1 MDKQLLECVI
11 AEFNIDT
18 PLTAIDVIRL
28 TKKGLFHVGVKNP
41 DMIIRIIESLIT
53 DCSFPLLADIRVE
66 ISVLVKY
73 NLILPI
79 ANEIKIR
86 KLSCF

>member
-1 MDKQLLECVI
+1 MDKALTACVI
-11 AEFNIDT
+11 VEFNVDP

-28 TKKGLFHVGVKNP
+28 TKKGLFYAGVKNSE
-41 DMIIRIIESLIT
+41 MIIRIIESIINEGYY
-53 DCSFPLLADIRVE
+53 PLLPGIRKE
-66 ISVLVKY
+66 IEILLKH

-86 KLSCF
+86 RFCF